1 MLKYNEALDKILEC
15 LSLVQK
21 LKEEVDISDSLG
33 RILAEDLI
41 SDINIPPFNN
51 SAMDGYA
58 VRFHPEIRNWH
69 IIGELSAGN
78 FQDIE
83 MDYNQAV
90 SIMTGAKLP
99 EFADTVIPIEECIIS
114 GNEISIRNEFNL
126 KRGIYI
132 RLLGEDLLVNTVAI
146 SSGIQIKA
154 KNINLAAACGY
165 SKLTVYSRLNIGV
178 LATGD
183 ELVSINSL
191 PVNDQIRCSNLTA
204 ISASI
209 KAMNMNV
216 TDFGFIDDKQEHI
229 EQKLREVL
237 SSDID
242 ILVTTGGVSV
252 GRYDFMPDAIK
263 AIGAD
268 IQFRK
273 VNIKPGK
280 PIIFSTFLK
289 GEKTIPI
296 FSLPGNPL
304 STFVNFKLF
313 VEQAVYMS
321 YGIKPDIYFT
331 AKLKTFISKSDNRLH
346 FVMAKSAYDK
356 ESNCFTV
363 EIAGSQSSGSMLTMS
378 NSDCMIVLPEELSE
392 LKIGEWVECI
402 RI

>member
-1 MLKYNEALDKILEC
+1 MLKYKEALDKILEC
-15 LSLVQK
+15 LSLVPK
-21 LKEEVDISDSLG
+21 ITEEVEISDSLG
-33 RILAEDLI
+33 RILAEDII
-41 SDINIPPFNN
+41 SDINLPPFNN

-58 VRFHPEIRNWH
+58 IRFHPEIRKWH
-69 IIGELSAGN
+69 VIAELSAGN

-83 MDYNQAV
+83 MNHNQAV

-99 EFADTVIPIEECIIS
+99 EGADTVIPVEDCIIS
-114 GNEISIRNEFNL
+114 GNEISIPYEFNI
-126 KRGIYI
+126 KKGIYT

-154 KNINLAAACGY
+154 KNINLAAACGK

-178 LATGD
+178 FATGD
-183 ELVSINSL
+183 ELVSIDSL
-191 PVNDQIRCSNLTA
+191 PVNDQIRCSNLNA

-209 KAMNMNV
+209 KAMNMNAI
-216 TDFGFIDDKQEHI
+216 DFGFIDDKQVHI
-229 EQKLREVL
+229 EQILKEALN
-237 SSDID
+237 SDID

-252 GRYDFMPDAIK
+252 GRYDFMQDAVK
-263 AIGAD
+263 AVGAD
-268 IQFRK
+268 IHFWK

-280 PIIFSTFLK
+280 PLLFSTFFN

-304 STFVNFKLF
+304 SAFVNFKLF
-313 VEQAVYMS
+313 VQQTVQIS
-321 YGIKPDIYFT
+321 YGIKSDNYFT
-331 AKLKTFISKSDNRLH
+331 AKLKTSLSKSDSRLH

-356 ESNCFTV
+356 EINCFTA
-363 EIAGSQSSGSMLTMS
+363 EIAGSQSSGSMITMS

-392 LKIGEWVECI
+392 LKNGEWVECI